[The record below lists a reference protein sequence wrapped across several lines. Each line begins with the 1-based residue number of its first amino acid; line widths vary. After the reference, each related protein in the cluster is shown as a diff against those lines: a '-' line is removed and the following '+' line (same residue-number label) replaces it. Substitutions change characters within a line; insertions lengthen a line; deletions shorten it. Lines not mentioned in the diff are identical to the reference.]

1 MRKFAIAL
9 IAATLAAGAT
19 GAQAGP
25 RLTGEERLAKMLE
38 GREAGKP
45 VNCISLSD
53 SRDQTVIDKT
63 ALVYKSGNTIWVNR
77 PRNADQLDDDDILV
91 TYPNGGSFCRLDR
104 VQTLDRPGYFVT
116 GFVMLDDFVPYR
128 KVAARD

>member
-1 MRKFAIAL
+1 MRKIAIAL

-19 GAQAGP
+19 SAQARP
-25 RLTGEERLAKMLE
+25 RLTGEEQLAKMLE

-45 VNCISLSD
+45 VSCISMSD

-63 ALVYKSGNTIWVNR
+63 ALVYKSGNTLWVNR

-91 TYPNGGSFCRLDR
+91 TYPAGGSFCRLDR
-104 VQTLDRPGYFVT
+104 VQTVDRPGHFVT
-116 GFVMLDDFVPYR
+116 GFLMLEDFVPYR
-128 KVAARD
+128 RVVARD

>member
-1 MRKFAIAL
+1 MRKIAIAL

-19 GAQAGP
+19 SAQARP
-25 RLTGEERLAKMLE
+25 RLTGEEQLAKMLE

-45 VNCISLSD
+45 VSCISMSD

-63 ALVYKSGNTIWVNR
+63 ALVYKSGNTLWVNR

-91 TYPNGGSFCRLDR
+91 TYPTGGSFCRLDR
-104 VQTLDRPGYFVT
+104 VQTVDRPGHFVT
-116 GFVMLDDFVPYR
+116 GFLMLDDFVPYR
-128 KVAARD
+128 RVAARD

>member
-1 MRKFAIAL
+1 MRKIGIAL

-19 GAQAGP
+19 SAQARP
-25 RLTGEERLAKMLE
+25 RLTGEEQLAKMLE

-45 VNCISLSD
+45 VSCISMSD

-63 ALVYKSGNTIWVNR
+63 ALVYKSGNTLWVNR
-77 PRNADQLDDDDILV
+77 PRNADQLDDDDILI

-104 VQTLDRPGYFVT
+104 VQTVDRPGHFVT
-116 GFVMLDDFVPYR
+116 GILMLDDFVPYR
-128 KVAARD
+128 RVAARD